1 MTFLDVS
8 FHYRD
13 TAGQE
18 SFRSITRAYYRGAAG
33 ALLVYDVTRRDTFLH
48 LTKWLEEAR
57 QNASSTMTI
66 MLIGNKSDLHHRR
79 EVSYEEGARFAEEH
93 GLIFMET
100 SAKTA
105 ENVEKAF
112 IQTAER
118 IYQNILNNVCDV
130 TNEAHGIKVGSA
142 ASSSGGAVNLKDG
155 GAKKKEGGC
164 C

>member
-1 MTFLDVS
+1 
-8 FHYRD
+8 
-13 TAGQE
+13 
-18 SFRSITRAYYRGAAG
+18 
-33 ALLVYDVTRRDTFLH
+33 LVYDITRRDTFHH

-57 QNASSTMTI
+57 QNASSTMAI

-79 EVSYEEGARFAEEH
+79 EVSTEEGAKFAEEH
-93 GLIFMET
+93 GLIFLET

-105 ENVEKAF
+105 ENVDKAF
-112 IQTAER
+112 VNTAEK

-142 ASSSGGAVNLKDG
+142 AGVSSGVNLNNPSG
-155 GAKKKEGGC
+155 GKKGGC